1 LPRRLKLTFFRAV
14 LAAPANFEK
23 IPDLDPDV
31 SRYGVKDPFAARA
44 PLLVLL
50 LAFAFA
56 PVRAAAQDAPALR
69 ARHDALLDRLT
80 NNQFHR
86 RMVVESTQT
95 SATLKGDVYTV
106 VAQPYSSVNR
116 ALREI
121 NPWCDILM
129 LHLNV
134 KSCLAKGRGAAS
146 TLSLLV
152 GRRFDQPLAD
162 TYPLDFAYRVAANT
176 RDYLQVLLSAEAGP
190 LDTKNYSVVVE
201 AVALDAIDTFVHLSY
216 SYTYGLLTRVAMQSY
231 LRTIG
236 RNKVGFSIVDRKADG
251 TPVFIG
257 GTRGV
262 VERNAMR
269 YYLAIE
275 AYLGAIDAP
284 AAEQPEKRLRD
295 WFDAIEHYPRQ
306 LHEMEREEYLSMKR
320 LELARQKS
328 RASRPN

>member
-1 LPRRLKLTFFRAV
+1 MR
-14 LAAPANFEK
+14 
-23 IPDLDPDV
+23 DPI
-31 SRYGVKDPFAARA
+31 AARA
-44 PLLVLL
+44 PLLFLL
-50 LAFAFA
+50 LAFAVA
-56 PVRAAAQDAPALR
+56 PMRAAAQDALALR
-69 ARHDALLDRLT
+69 ARHEALLERLAH
-80 NNQFHR
+80 NQFHR
-86 RMVVESTQT
+86 RMVLESTQT
-95 SATLKGDVYTV
+95 NATLKGDVYTV
-106 VAQPYSSVNR
+106 VAQSYSTVNR
-116 ALREI
+116 ALREM
-121 NPWCDILM
+121 NRWCDILL

-134 KSCLAKGRGAAS
+134 KSCMAKGRDAAS
-146 TLSLLV
+146 TLSLRV

-162 TYPLDFAYRVAANT
+162 AYPLDFVYRVAADT
-176 RDYLQVLLSAEAGP
+176 PDYLQVLLGAEQGP

-201 AVALDAIDTFVHLSY
+201 AVALDASNTFVHLSY

-262 VERNAMR
+262 IERNAMR

-275 AYLGAIDAP
+275 AYLGALDVP
-284 AAEQPEKRLRD
+284 AAQQPEKRLRD
-295 WFDAIEHYPRQ
+295 WFDAIERYPQQ

-328 RASRPN
+328 SAGRLH